1 MLDVSTGAEGL
12 STISV
17 LGLGLTL
24 GLRHALDAD
33 HLAAVSTMISE
44 RKSVFSSV
52 LVGGL
57 WGIGHTA
64 ALMVAGV
71 AVILFRVEIS
81 EQVASVLEFA
91 VALMLIGLGLRA
103 LWKLCRGGYVHFHAH
118 EHGDV
123 SHVHPHIH
131 TDQPAPTTA
140 GTHHGLGPSLRPVLV
155 GMVHGLA
162 GTAALMLLVLS
173 TISSGLVAISYILI
187 FGIGSIG
194 GMMLMSSVVG
204 LPLHLTQ
211 IRFAKANLVL
221 RILAGVFCLG
231 FGLHMAYEIGFVDGL
246 LR

>member
-1 MLDVSTGAEGL
+1 MFDVSTGAEGL
-12 STISV
+12 STMSV

-44 RKSVFSSV
+44 RKSVFSSI

-81 EQVASVLEFA
+81 EQVASSLEFV

-103 LWKLCRGGYVHFHAH
+103 LWKLYRGGYVHFHAH
-118 EHGDV
+118 EHGDI

-131 TDQPAPTTA
+131 TDQPAPA
-140 GTHHGLGPSLRPVLV
+140 ASTHHGLAPSLRPVLV

-211 IRFAKANLVL
+211 IRFAKANLCI